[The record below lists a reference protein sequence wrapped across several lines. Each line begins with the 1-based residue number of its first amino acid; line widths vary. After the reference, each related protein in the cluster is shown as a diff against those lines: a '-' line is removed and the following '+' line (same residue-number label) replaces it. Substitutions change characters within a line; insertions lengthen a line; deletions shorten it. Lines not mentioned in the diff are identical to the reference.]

1 MKIKVVDMTYEQA
14 LAQPDV
20 YNDQD
25 QYRKLTKA
33 HADLRDVVELFRRH
47 RSLTQELEENKQLL
61 HDSDPDIKA
70 MAQEEIAAA
79 EAAKSRAAAAKELRG
94 KPGATKDGYH
104 IPLLANVGKP
114 SDGKTALEMIASHCP
129 DLLLL
134 DLGLPDMDGMTILRN
149 VRKWSKVPILVVSAR
164 SHERDK
170 VEALDAG
177 ADDYLT
183 KPFGTVELL
192 ARIRTALR
200 HTRTDGTSDGLAMT
214 GEYHVGDLCIDYN
227 KHRVFLAGEDTHL
240 TPNEYKIVALLGRHA
255 GQVLTYKSMMK
266 ELWGPGVGGDNKLL
280 RVHMANIRRK
290 IEPNP
295 VEPQYIFTEVGV
307 GYRMADSH

>member
-1 MKIKVVDMTYEQA
+1 MFT
-14 LAQPDV
+14 
-20 YNDQD
+20 
-25 QYRKLTKA
+25 
-33 HADLRDVVELFRRH
+33 
-47 RSLTQELEENKQLL
+47 
-61 HDSDPDIKA
+61 
-70 MAQEEIAAA
+70 
-79 EAAKSRAAAAKELRG
+79 
-94 KPGATKDGYH
+94 
-104 IPLLANVGKP
+104 
-114 SDGKTALEMIASHCP
+114 
-129 DLLLL
+129 
-134 DLGLPDMDGMTILRN
+134 
-149 VRKWSKVPILVVSAR
+149 ILVVEDDAPLQRMMSAFLGLNGF
-164 SHERDK
+164 SIVGAANGE
-170 VEALDAG
+170 EALNAIDRVMPDLVIADVMMPVMDGWELTRELRRCYPRLPIMLVTARDTIEDKRTGFTSG

-214 GEYHVGDLCIDYN
+214 GEYRVGDLCIDYN
-227 KHRVFLAGEDTHL
+227 KHRVFLAGAGTHL

-295 VEPQYIFTEVGV
+295 VEPQYIFTEGGV